1 MSPELAQVLSAYT
14 RRDLSL
20 WVSLGG
26 LPEGT
31 SLEQVAAALGADPE
45 IYVRWFLGDP
55 PREAFWCPATV
66 HGYDRV
72 KIWFREG
79 IVLKLEGEAPDLSP
93 SAAEVLGPPEARL
106 DYRLD
111 TMVVPG
117 GENVWPTRGV
127 ALKLDPE
134 GSRTVG
140 LTGFSPTTLTEYR
153 GVLKGDDDYRESA
166 PPGEGE

>member
-1 MSPELAQVLSAYT
+1 MSPELAQVVSAYT
-14 RRDLSL
+14 RRDLSE

-31 SLEQVAAALGADPE
+31 SLEEAAAALDTDPE

-66 HGYDRV
+66 PGYDRV

-79 IVLKLEGEAPDLSP
+79 TVLKLEGEWPELSP
-93 SAAEVLGPPEARL
+93 SAAEALGPPETLL

-117 GENVWPTRGV
+117 GEKAWPTRGV

-134 GSRTVG
+134 GSLAIG
-140 LTGFSPTTLTEYR
+140 LTGFSPMTLTEYR
-153 GVLKGDDDYRESA
+153 EALKDADDYRESA

>member
-14 RRDLSL
+14 RRDLSE
-20 WVSLGG
+20 WVALGG
-26 LPEGT
+26 LPQGM

-45 IYVRWFLGDP
+45 TYVRWFLGDP

-79 IVLKLEGEAPDLSP
+79 IVLKLEGEWPELAPG
-93 SAAEVLGPPEARL
+93 AAAALGPPDTRL

-117 GENVWPTRGV
+117 GEQVWPTRGI
-127 ALKLDPE
+127 ALKLDSE
-134 GSRTVG
+134 GNLGVG

-153 GVLKGDDDYRESA
+153 ETLRDDDDYRESP
-166 PPGEGE
+166 PPGKSE